1 MRWWRSTSTALSRHH
16 AAPGGQ
22 PPNRWCP
29 GRPARVGGRR
39 RPRRHRDRPNRRS
52 ALEAGEFAHVP
63 GLVIEGLYGAERWHN
78 DEFNRLPVP
87 TAFAHLQAE
96 LPDLIRRVTDDPD
109 VWIEDKR
116 ISLVVHARMADNP
129 AMILS
134 KLYDPLVELASA
146 VGMEVYG
153 GKDVLE
159 VRLPGV
165 DKAGAIQRLITDTT
179 SAVVLAGDD
188 VGDIPAFSAVH
199 AWRRQTGRPALT
211 IGVVAHPKAP
221 VAGIADLEVSDPTA
235 VVRLLAQ
242 LLP

>member
-1 MRWWRSTSTALSRHH
+1 
-16 AAPGGQ
+16 
-22 PPNRWCP
+22 
-29 GRPARVGGRR
+29 
-39 RPRRHRDRPNRRS
+39 
-52 ALEAGEFAHVP
+52 
-63 GLVIEGLYGAERWHN
+63 
-78 DEFNRLPVP
+78 
-87 TAFAHLQAE
+87 
-96 LPDLIRRVTDDPD
+96 
-109 VWIEDKR
+109 
-116 ISLVVHARMADNP
+116 MADNP